1 MLTRNRAYAK
11 LMRYQQLAFETT
23 ERRPGCTVMIITV
36 IIKLLGI
43 NKKKKTNKKKINELI
58 KLLTKQEL
66 VVKTATEMPKTI
78 LMDSERLL
86 R

>member
-11 LMRYQQLAFETT
+11 LTRYQQLAFETT
-23 ERRPGCTVMIITV
+23 ERRPGYTVMIITV
-36 IIKLLGI
+36 IIKALGI
-43 NKKKKTNKKKINELI
+43 SLKKKINELI

-66 VVKTATEMPKTI
+66 VVKTATKMPKTI
-78 LMDSERLL
+78 LMDSETLL

>member
-11 LMRYQQLAFETT
+11 LTRYQQLAFETT
-23 ERRPGCTVMIITV
+23 ERRPGYTVMIITV
-36 IIKLLGI
+36 IIKALGI
-43 NKKKKTNKKKINELI
+43 SLKKKINELI

-66 VVKTATEMPKTI
+66 VVKTATKMPKTI
-78 LMDSERLL
+78 LTDSETLL

>member
-23 ERRPGCTVMIITV
+23 ERRPGYTVMIITV
-36 IIKLLGI
+36 IIKALGI
-43 NKKKKTNKKKINELI
+43 SLKKKINELI

-66 VVKTATEMPKTI
+66 VVKTATKMPKTI
-78 LMDSERLL
+78 LTDSETLL

>member
-1 MLTRNRAYAK
+1 
-11 LMRYQQLAFETT
+11 
-23 ERRPGCTVMIITV
+23 MIITV

-43 NKKKKTNKKKINELI
+43 SLKKKTNKKKINELI

>member
-11 LMRYQQLAFETT
+11 LMRYQQLVFETT
-23 ERRPGCTVMIITV
+23 ERRPGCTVMIITA

-43 NKKKKTNKKKINELI
+43 SLKKKTKKKKINELI

-78 LMDSERLL
+78 LMDSETLL